1 MGRPEGKPARAGQTM
16 YRGISPTGANT
27 MNTRWNWMRDLA
39 FHYEQMRRQ
48 FPDEK
53 LIIVFDIDGTIID
66 MLHMIAA
73 ILHAYDREQ
82 GTAHFRFLA
91 PQDIVVHENDIEGLL
106 EALDI
111 PAQERP
117 KIMEWY
123 IANFWS
129 PEMILHSH
137 RSFDGVLDVIR
148 WFQLQPGT
156 SVGLNTG
163 RPEHMRAD
171 TLRVLN
177 TLGSEFRIEF
187 PTELLCMNRGQ
198 EVPAAKV
205 EGLKDLIRKGYRIVA
220 MIDNEPDNLKAVSE
234 SGIAGEM
241 LLLHADT
248 IFASSP
254 VHVPA
259 LAVTGSRYD
268 ITELISEKNLPK
280 HIEFV
285 WHGVNEE
292 SILRQFLVSNV
303 HWAEL
308 HVRRDPEDDTL
319 VVRRRDFSELP
330 RIRGEAP
337 VRFEYFLSLLRDSD
351 RGVKLDIEDDCI
363 LGRVI
368 TMLVD
373 MGFPETRIWIN
384 RTISGLNLGGLKA
397 IVNTLPGSVRQCSVD
412 SMAYLIVNS
421 PSEAK
426 ACLRMYAR
434 WGINRFS
441 VNWRTPHSRR
451 LVIQLQN
458 WGHDVNIYNV
468 PDLEAFLQAA
478 LLLPRSITSYFN
490 FPKWFYRGSCVQD
503 GQGSRTGYAATVL

>member
-1 MGRPEGKPARAGQTM
+1 
-16 YRGISPTGANT
+16 

-268 ITELISEKNLPK
+268 ITELITRKTFQAHRVRVARRERR
-280 HIEFV
+280 
-285 WHGVNEE
+285 

-337 VRFEYFLSLLRDSD
+337 VRFEYFCPCS
-351 RGVKLDIEDDCI
+351 GI
-363 LGRVI
+363 L
-368 TMLVD
+368 T
-373 MGFPETRIWIN
+373 
-384 RTISGLNLGGLKA
+384 GG
-397 IVNTLPGSVRQCSVD
+397 
-412 SMAYLIVNS
+412 
-421 PSEAK
+421 
-426 ACLRMYAR
+426 
-434 WGINRFS
+434 
-441 VNWRTPHSRR
+441 
-451 LVIQLQN
+451 
-458 WGHDVNIYNV
+458 
-468 PDLEAFLQAA
+468 
-478 LLLPRSITSYFN
+478 
-490 FPKWFYRGSCVQD
+490 
-503 GQGSRTGYAATVL
+503 